1 MVTPAG
7 VSRRLAI
14 FTRRVCCHREQRQ
27 SACII
32 YKHRRDDSDR
42 IQPAGQGNFQHPAIY
57 GYAGREYGGFALPVT
72 FSMPETPVAVEA
84 LPENTLLQERLT
96 TLARSMQLKM
106 DWQEVSNSFTD
117 EDGNTIQPPWK
128 EYDLQILTTLPAHQ
142 VAEHFSEPSV
152 RFISVTRQ
160 LEEGRFRYQFTGKYY
175 VQ

>member
-32 YKHRRDDSDR
+32 YKHRWDDSDR
-42 IQPAGQGNFQHPAIY
+42 IQPAGQEIFSIRPFMVMPDGNS
-57 GYAGREYGGFALPVT
+57 GGFALPVT

-117 EDGNTIQPPWK
+117 EDGNTIQPPGSM
-128 EYDLQILTTLPAHQ
+128 TC
-142 VAEHFSEPSV
+142 
-152 RFISVTRQ
+152 
-160 LEEGRFRYQFTGKYY
+160 RY
-175 VQ
+175 

>member
-7 VSRRLAI
+7 VGRRLAI

-42 IQPAGQGNFQHPAIY
+42 IQPAGQGKFSAS
-57 GYAGREYGGFALPVT
+57 GRLWLCRTGIAVVLPCRSPSVCLK
-72 FSMPETPVAVEA
+72 PVAVEA
-84 LPENTLLQERLT
+84 LPEKHPPAGTAEY

-117 EDGNTIQPPWK
+117 EDGNTIQPP
-128 EYDLQILTTLPAHQ
+128 
-142 VAEHFSEPSV
+142 
-152 RFISVTRQ
+152 
-160 LEEGRFRYQFTGKYY
+160 EE
-175 VQ
+175 V

>member
-1 MVTPAG
+1 SQRVREIFSIRPFMVMP
-7 VSRRLAI
+7 
-14 FTRRVCCHREQRQ
+14 
-27 SACII
+27 
-32 YKHRRDDSDR
+32 D
-42 IQPAGQGNFQHPAIY
+42 GNS
-57 GYAGREYGGFALPVT
+57 GGFALPVT

-152 RFISVTRQ
+152 RFIS
-160 LEEGRFRYQFTGKYY
+160 
-175 VQ
+175 

>member
-1 MVTPAG
+1 ECTATGNSGNLRASYTNIAGTTVTAFSQRVREIFSIRPFMVMP
-7 VSRRLAI
+7 
-14 FTRRVCCHREQRQ
+14 
-27 SACII
+27 
-32 YKHRRDDSDR
+32 D
-42 IQPAGQGNFQHPAIY
+42 GNS
-57 GYAGREYGGFALPVT
+57 GGFALPVT